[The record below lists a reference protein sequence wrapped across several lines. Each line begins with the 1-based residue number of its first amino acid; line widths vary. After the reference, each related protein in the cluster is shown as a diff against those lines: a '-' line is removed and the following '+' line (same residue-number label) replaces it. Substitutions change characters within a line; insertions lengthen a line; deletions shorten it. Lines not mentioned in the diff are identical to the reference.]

1 MVLSNGW
8 HLSEKT
14 ISAKHG
20 TTAAGL
26 SPNTMIPSLRTWAP
40 TDQTLIIPNYVPQQ
54 WYQLPP
60 LEAIQNNRKRRIG
73 EGEGPGVRTCIRS
86 GGQSKKPRHSSELQ
100 KMVVMEVFKQRKR
113 HRRQKSREYK
123 KRINRLERKTHKNE
137 ERLEKQEERIG
148 EVYNWVVPRVVRS
161 SAEEILDWATLQGLL
176 YKPDGESHEE
186 SDKESSEEPS
196 EEPDEESDEE
206 FDD

>member
-1 MVLSNGW
+1 MVLSNGC

-26 SPNTMIPSLRTWAP
+26 SPNTMIPSLHTWAP
-40 TDQTLIIPNYVPQQ
+40 TDQTPIIPNYGPQQ
-54 WYQLPP
+54 WYQLP
-60 LEAIQNNRKRRIG
+60 LQAIQNNRKRRMG
-73 EGEGPGVRTCIRS
+73 EREGPGVGTCIRS
-86 GGQSKKPRHSSELQ
+86 GGQSKKPRHSEIQ
-100 KMVVMEVFKQRKR
+100 KMIVMEVFKQRKR

-123 KRINRLERKTHKNE
+123 KRINQLERKTHKNE

-148 EVYNWVVPRVVRS
+148 EVYNWVVPRVGS
-161 SAEEILDWATLQGLL
+161 STEKILDWATLQGLL

-186 SDKESSEEPS
+186 SHEESDKESSEES
-196 EEPDEESDEE
+196 SEESD
-206 FDD
+206 DQG